1 MTKLLRAAGE
11 ALQALTNQP
20 TAKEGQVPPSDT
32 EARAAFETATSRYF
46 SLLSSV
52 DVNIRRQIWALEEA
66 NIIAPAPSEK
76 DKDGSVAKEK
86 TAADAASLGN
96 LDVGWLNSRND
107 KVGKEM
113 EAELWEKARS
123 LMAGAV
129 SRKEATMIRS
139 QKRQ

>member
-1 MTKLLRAAGE
+1 MG
-11 ALQALTNQP
+11 
-20 TAKEGQVPPSDT
+20 KEDQTLPSDT
-32 EARAAFETATSRYF
+32 EARAAFETATSQYF

-66 NIIAPAPSEK
+66 NIIAPALEK
-76 DKDGSVAKEK
+76 DKEGRIGKEK

-113 EAELWEKARS
+113 EAELWEKARL
-123 LMAGAV
+123 LMATVGAREGKDPAV
-129 SRKEATMIRS
+129 MEAVEA
-139 QKRQ
+139 Q